1 MLPRQQHLLN
11 ALNACPA
18 ARNECFAGNLAAP
31 DGAPA
36 ARSIQLTRDCAD
48 LCQLVAAFVARGS
61 EHVKFLLRE
70 CAELCRACADEET
83 QLPPDYCRRCT
94 DACRQADNACRTA
107 Y

>member
-11 ALNACPA
+11 ALNACTA
-18 ARNECFAGNLAAP
+18 ACNECFASNLAAP
-31 DGAPA
+31 GSAVS

-70 CAELCRACADEET
+70 CAELCHTCADEVT
-83 QLPPDYCRRCT
+83 QLPHDYCRRCT
-94 DACRQADNACRTA
+94 DACRQAEDACRTA